1 MYFTTIPTSGFSD
14 EAVTQAKR
22 LVGVTTI
29 TATSHDL
36 TASDADTLLAFDNP
50 DRVTVTVP
58 TDAASQIDIGTT
70 FRLAQIGVGSV
81 SVVGAEGVVID
92 GYGGTPTA
100 ARYAVIDLV
109 KRTADAWLVSPAV

>member
-1 MYFTTIPTSGFSD
+1 MNFTTVPTSGFTD

-50 DRVTVTVP
+50 DPVTVTVP

-81 SVVGAEGVVID
+81 SVVGVEGVSVD
-92 GYGGTPTA
+92 GLINSPTTKQ
-100 ARYAVIDLV
+100 YAVLDLF
-109 KRTADAWLVSPAV
+109 KLASSQWIATPAI